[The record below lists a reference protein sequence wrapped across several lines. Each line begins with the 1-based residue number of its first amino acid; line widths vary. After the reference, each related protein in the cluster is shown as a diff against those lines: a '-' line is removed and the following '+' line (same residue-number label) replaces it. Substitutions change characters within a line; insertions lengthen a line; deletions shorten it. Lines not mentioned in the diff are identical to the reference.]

1 MRALGRAAWR
11 TLHTI
16 AHEQEVL
23 SLLVVASIFYSLF
36 YPTPYLHQVLRDEPV
51 LVVDRDH
58 TPMSRRFA
66 RWLDATEGVAVTG
79 QTADLEAAQAAVR
92 AGTAGGVV
100 LIPEDFE
107 RHLLRREPAILTTYA
122 DGSYLLVRSTVAGSV
137 SAVAAALGAGITK
150 RPAPVGLASWP
161 LFNPLGGYATFVVP
175 AVFVLVLQ
183 QTLLIG
189 MGTLRV
195 VERHRVERD
204 PGPVWAT
211 LGGTV
216 MVLLALYLL
225 QAAFMFLVAFRL
237 YGLPIHADLVV
248 AAVFLIPFI
257 ASCTLLG
264 LAVGELFRRPESST
278 VALILM
284 SVPALFLSGIS
295 FPWENQAAW
304 VRAVAVA
311 LPSTFGIRGFV
322 QIGEMGATLA
332 EAWRSW
338 GALWVQT
345 LLYGLAAAYLMR
357 RRRRDEARLPDPSR
371 GDGPGASADDLVD
384 A

>member
-1 MRALGRAAWR
+1 M
-11 TLHTI
+11 
-16 AHEQEVL
+16 L
-23 SLLVVASIFYSLF
+23 SVLVVASVFYSLF
-36 YPTPYLHQVLRDEPV
+36 YPAPYVHQVLRDEPV

-79 QTADLEAAQAAVR
+79 RTADLEEAQAAVR
-92 AGTAGGVV
+92 AGTVAGVV
-100 LIPEDFE
+100 LIPKDFE
-107 RHLLRREPAILTTYA
+107 RHVLRREPAFLTTYA
-122 DGSYLLVRSTVAGSV
+122 DGSYLLVRNTVAGSV
-137 SAVAAALGAGITK
+137 NAVAATLGAGITK

-175 AVFVLVLQ
+175 AVFILVLQ

-195 VERHRVERD
+195 VERHRAAPD
-204 PGPVWAT
+204 PEPLLAA

-216 MVLLALYLL
+216 VVILGLYLL
-225 QAAFMFLVAFRL
+225 QTAFMFLVAFRL
-237 YGLPIHADLVV
+237 YGLPLHADLGT

-257 ASCTLLG
+257 ISTTLLG
-264 LAVGELFRRPESST
+264 LAVGQLFERPESST
-278 VALILM
+278 LALVLT

-295 FPWENQAAW
+295 FPWEDQAAW
-304 VRAVAVA
+304 VRAVALA
-311 LPSTFGIRGFV
+311 LPTTFGIRGFV

-338 GALWVQT
+338 GALWLQA
-345 LLYGLAAAYLMR
+345 LLYGLAAAYLMWR
-357 RRRRDEARLPDPSR
+357 RRLRRGEQSR
-371 GDGPGASADDLVD
+371 
-384 A
+384 

>member
-11 TLHTI
+11 TLRTI
-16 AHEQEVL
+16 GHEQEMLSVL
-23 SLLVVASIFYSLF
+23 VAASVFYSLF

-58 TPMSRRFA
+58 TAMSRKFT
-66 RWLDATEGVAVTG
+66 RWLDATEGVAVAG
-79 QTADLEAAQAAVR
+79 RTADLQAAQAAVR
-92 AGTAGGVV
+92 AGTVGGVV

-107 RHLLRREPAILTTYA
+107 RHLLRREPATLTTYA
-122 DGSYLLVRSTVAGSV
+122 DGSYLLVRNTVAGSV
-137 SAVAAALGAGITK
+137 NAVAATLGAGITQ

-175 AVFVLVLQ
+175 AVFILVLQ

-195 VERHRVERD
+195 LERHRTTRD
-204 PGPVWAT
+204 PEPVWAT
-211 LGGTV
+211 LGGIVTV
-216 MVLLALYLL
+216 ILVLYLL
-225 QAAFMFLVAFRL
+225 LVAFMFLVAFRL
-237 YGLPIHADLVV
+237 YGLPFRAELGT

-257 ASCTLLG
+257 ASSTLLG
-264 LAVGELFRRPESST
+264 LAIGELFRRPESAT
-278 VALILM
+278 VALVLT

-295 FPWENQAAW
+295 FPWEDQAAW
-304 VRAVAVA
+304 VRAVALA
-311 LPSTFGIRGFV
+311 FPTTFGIRGFV

-345 LLYGLAAAYLMR
+345 LVYGLAAAYLMGR
-357 RRRRDEARLPDPSR
+357 RRRALE
-371 GDGPGASADDLVD
+371 GQQ
-384 A
+384 